1 MSSHISG
8 KSISF
13 DPSRETSIVHNP
25 MFGGGFWSTP
35 REDEWRRRRS
45 KEHEREC
52 AIRDEEEQ
60 RLLSVRSAHAREME
74 TQRQEL
80 VITKNLLRGTR
91 RAKRER
97 DDAGEGAGNEE
108 SSRPTAAQKT
118 KQEQGSKEDM
128 WETRESLLALSYAMF
143 DTLYDKPTFD
153 SAPFVKFLLKQGE
166 VALAEQ
172 IALCGLEKSNADG
185 KNVSF
190 ILEELLPISDE
201 PDHLV
206 EKIQEELS
214 EKAAKKSGNDT
225 LVNWLLSKEREEE
238 AFSTILLHPN
248 AKTSFL
254 SAFSMA
260 TTPERRLQLAKKC
273 PRILSDNTIGCFPD
287 GQWLPFIRFLNK
299 RQSLAE
305 RLEKYSDYRDWNVEP
320 KEYLLY
326 AVKTSNAALGQ
337 YAVDRM
343 LESRIPSMLNPDG
356 YCYLLRHKENTPSK
370 TAIHVRDQVAQQMRK
385 ELGQLNEIV
394 ETKEMQ
400 NALRTLDINPRQGF
414 ADRMM
419 RLFPIPTTT
428 CCPTRHAEIRTAQ
441 NCATCRHA
449 FNKFAAFVGAASVL
463 RRDLALP
470 LVQDYGLTRP
480 LLREDGTWSLP
491 VNKHTESGM
500 ATLFGTLEERQ
511 VVCVGQP
518 TLPPP
523 TKAVVIKKEK

>member
-1 MSSHISG
+1 
-8 KSISF
+8 
-13 DPSRETSIVHNP
+13 
-25 MFGGGFWSTP
+25 MFGGGFWGTP
-35 REDEWRRRRS
+35 REDEWRRRKS

-52 AIRDEEEQ
+52 AIHAEEEQ
-60 RLLSVRSAHAREME
+60 RLLSIRSAHAREIE

-80 VITKNLLRGTR
+80 VTTKHLLRGTR
-91 RAKRER
+91 RAKRAR
-97 DDAGEGAGNEE
+97 DDAEEGTGNEE
-108 SSRPTAAQKT
+108 SSKPAAAQKT
-118 KQEQGSKEDM
+118 KQEEGSKEDM

-172 IALCGLEKSNADG
+172 IALCGLTKSNADG
-185 KNVSF
+185 KDVSF

-201 PDHLV
+201 PDYLV
-206 EKIQEELS
+206 ERIQEELS
-214 EKAAKKSGNDT
+214 GQEAKKSGNDA

-238 AFSTILLHPN
+238 AFSTILLHPD
-248 AKTSFL
+248 AKTCFL

-273 PRILSDNTIGCFPD
+273 PRILSDDKIGCFPD
-287 GQWLPFIRFLNK
+287 GQWLPFIQFLNK

-305 RLEKYSDYRDWNVEP
+305 RLENISHYRDWNVEP

-326 AVKTSNAALGQ
+326 AEKTRNAVLGQ

-343 LESRIPSMLNPDG
+343 LESRIPSMLDPDG
-356 YCYLLRHKENTPSK
+356 YCYLLRHKENTLAK
-370 TAIHVRDQVAQQMRK
+370 TAIHVRETVAQQMRK
-385 ELGQLNEIV
+385 ELEQLNKIV
-394 ETKEMQ
+394 ETKETQ
-400 NALRTLDINPRQGF
+400 TALRKLDIDPRQGF

-419 RLFPIPTTT
+419 KLFPIPTST
-428 CCPTRHAEIRTAQ
+428 CCSTRHAEIRTAQ

-463 RRDLALP
+463 RRELALP
-470 LVQDYGLTRP
+470 LIREYGLAWP

-500 ATLFGTLEERQ
+500 AALFGTLEERQ
-511 VVCVGQP
+511 MVCVGQP
-518 TLPPP
+518 TPP
-523 TKAVVIKKEK
+523 TTKAAFIKNEK